1 MWRPSR
7 YSGVMGE
14 NQLHGPFVL
23 DVGLPTVKSLAE
35 DDGDILIEGYA
46 ADFKLDRQGE
56 KFLAGAF
63 DEAIEKAAQG
73 KIPLLLEHSNDM
85 PLGLVEE
92 LRTDENGLWVRG
104 RIAAKAVSDAWDGA
118 KGKVELIRRGVMKG
132 LSVRGHS
139 WGRMSP
145 EGPEIGHIDLAEISI
160 TPVPVQPGAV
170 YAVVQKSMDYAIDG
184 SVAAPDIA
192 WAAEGWSDVLK
203 NYTEDEIRSAMDT
216 FYKDKIKE
224 TKAKL
229 KDCQARLDEY
239 VAAH

>member
-1 MWRPSR
+1 MA
-7 YSGVMGE
+7 V

-23 DVGLPTVKSLAE
+23 DVGLPTVKSLGDE
-35 DDGDILIEGYA
+35 DDILIEGYA
-46 ADFKLDRQGE
+46 ADFKVDRQGE

-63 DEAIEKAAQG
+63 DDAIEKAAKG
-73 KIPLLLEHSNDM
+73 EIPLLLEHSNDM

-104 RIAAKAVSDAWDGA
+104 RIAAKAVADAWDGA

-139 WGRMSP
+139 WGRMGTT
-145 EGPEIGHIDLAEISI
+145 GPEIGHIDLAEISI

-170 YAVVQKSMDYAIDG
+170 YAVVQKSMDYAVDG
-184 SVAAPDIA
+184 PVAAPDIA
-192 WAAEGWSDVLK
+192 WAAKGWSDVLS
-203 NYTEDEIRSAMDT
+203 NYSEDDIRAAMDT
-216 FYKDKIKE
+216 YYKKQIAE
-224 TKAKL
+224 TKAAL
-229 KDCQARLDEY
+229 KACQARLDEY